1 MKQDDIHIDLVSD
14 PRLLASVRGLVRTY
28 LVNEGFS
35 NDRAGEIVLAV
46 DEACTNAMRHSYG
59 GSRDGRLRLTVR
71 THDGAIEFILKDRGV
86 PVAPEKCARK
96 ELAAPDAASL
106 TPGGLGV
113 QLMYSVFDNVKF
125 TPGKKA
131 GNRVVMR
138 LKRPDKKPAE

>member
-14 PRLLASVRGLVRTY
+14 PRLLASVRGLIRTY

-59 GSRDGRLRLTVR
+59 GKPEGRLRLTVR
-71 THDGAIEFILKDRGV
+71 SHDGAIEFILKDKGIPV
-86 PVAPEKCARK
+86 PLEKCGRK
-96 ELAAPDAASL
+96 DLAAPDASSL

-113 QLMYSVFDNVKF
+113 QLMYSVFDEVTF
-125 TPGKKA
+125 RPGKTS

-138 LKRPDKKPAE
+138 IQRPEKQQTE